1 MAVKPE
7 NAKCR
12 WQRRN
17 SNPTHGSPHHRS
29 PAEIGRRTIH
39 DRAPRRT
46 ARRAATL
53 NRREAFDGILYFER
67 VYFAF

>member
-1 MAVKPE
+1 MASYQ
-7 NAKCR
+7 AM
-12 WQRRN
+12 
-17 SNPTHGSPHHRS
+17 
-29 PAEIGRRTIH
+29 EIGRRTIH
-39 DRAPRRT
+39 DRAPHRT

>member
-1 MAVKPE
+1 MRTVDAI
-7 NAKCR
+7 AA
-12 WQRRN
+12 QRR
-17 SNPTHGSPHHRS
+17 SVGARSTMGPPH
-29 PAEIGRRTIH
+29 
-39 DRAPRRT
+39 RT